1 MKFHSPVLVLAY
13 NRPLHLRNCLESLR
27 RNLGFEEHEI
37 FIAIDGIKN
46 ESERSISRQV
56 ENVAEEFAI
65 VNENTRVVK
74 NARNLGLGASVL
86 HNIDKILD
94 KNLGIIVVEDD
105 LVLSSHFLNFCE
117 YGLVSYLEDK
127 SVMAISGF
135 SLPIGTLEETY
146 FLRGAD
152 CWGWATWKDRWDKFE
167 RDGSLLLRELK
178 KRKLQRVFDLDYS
191 YQYTSM
197 LERQVAGKSSS
208 WAIRWHASTF
218 LQGGL
223 SLFPKVSLVEN
234 RGNDGS
240 GTNMGITEIYSTS
253 LENESPVFEKIQ
265 ITESRQ
271 AREKLIDFYKKKFPQ
286 NLKSR
291 LKNFICSLYFSD
303 SFR

>member
-1 MKFHSPVLVLAY
+1 MKVHSPVLVLAY
-13 NRPLHLRNCLESLR
+13 NRPLHLHNCLESLR
-27 RNLGFEEHEI
+27 RNLGFEKHEI

-46 ESERSISRQV
+46 ESERTISRQV
-56 ENVAEEFAI
+56 ENVAEKFAI

-74 NARNLGLGASVL
+74 NPRNLGLGASVL
-86 HNIDKILD
+86 YNIDKILD
-94 KNLGIIVVEDD
+94 KNLGIIVIEDD

-117 YGLVSYLEDK
+117 YGLASYLEDK

-135 SLPIGTLEETY
+135 SLPIGTLEEAY

-178 KRKLQRVFDLDYS
+178 KRKLQRVFDLNYS

-253 LENESPVFEKIQ
+253 LVNESPVFEKIG
-265 ITESRQ
+265 ITESGQ

>member
-1 MKFHSPVLVLAY
+1 MKVHSPVLVLAY
-13 NRPLHLRNCLESLR
+13 NRPLHLHNCLESLR
-27 RNLGFEEHEI
+27 RNLGFEKHEI

-46 ESERSISRQV
+46 ESERTISRQV
-56 ENVAEEFAI
+56 ENVAEKFAI

-74 NARNLGLGASVL
+74 NPRNLGLGASVL
-86 HNIDKILD
+86 YNIDKILD
-94 KNLGIIVVEDD
+94 KNLGIIVLEDD

-117 YGLVSYLEDK
+117 YGLASYLEDK

-135 SLPIGTLEETY
+135 SLPIGTLEEAY

-178 KRKLQRVFDLDYS
+178 KRKLQRVFDLNYS

-253 LENESPVFEKIQ
+253 LVNESPVFEKIG
-265 ITESRQ
+265 ITESEQ

>member
-1 MKFHSPVLVLAY
+1 MKVHSPVLVLAY
-13 NRPLHLRNCLESLR
+13 NRPLHLHNCLESLR
-27 RNLGFEEHEI
+27 RNLGFEKHEI

-46 ESERSISRQV
+46 ESERTISRQV
-56 ENVAEEFAI
+56 ENVAEKFAI

-74 NARNLGLGASVL
+74 NPRNLGLGASVL
-86 HNIDKILD
+86 YNIDKILD
-94 KNLGIIVVEDD
+94 KNLGIIVLEDD

-117 YGLVSYLEDK
+117 YGLASYLEDK

-135 SLPIGTLEETY
+135 SLPIGTLEEAY

-178 KRKLQRVFDLDYS
+178 KRKLQRVFDLNYS

-253 LENESPVFEKIQ
+253 LVNESPVFEKIG
-265 ITESRQ
+265 ITESGQ